1 MRSVVRYFVRYPIA
15 ANLVMV
21 GLLVLGVFGAL
32 NMKSTFFPEVPSR
45 IITVQVILPGAA
57 PEEIEEGVIDKIEE
71 NLTGVTGIDRITSVS
86 QENSGSIT
94 VEVLEGSDANLVVDD
109 VRNAV
114 DRIPSFPA
122 GLEPPVVFVRENV
135 QPAIT
140 FGIAGD
146 VSLGA
151 LKDYGRRVEEE
162 LLAVDGIS
170 KVELGGFPEE
180 EIEVAFREADLQ
192 AYGLTFQ
199 QAAGAIRGANLDIT
213 GGTIKTSREEL
224 LLRSRAK
231 DYYAEGLRDIVVK
244 TTPAGGIVR
253 LYQVADV
260 TDRWADDPTR
270 TYLNREPTVVVTVSN
285 TLDEDMLTI
294 TAYVR
299 DYIARFNADHAEVQA
314 TVISDRSVT
323 LNDRIDLLSDN
334 GVLGFFIVAVML
346 AMFLNWRLAF
356 WVALSIPI
364 SFAGMFLCA
373 YLLGVTINV
382 LSLFGMILVI
392 GILVDDGIVIG
403 ENIYQRWE
411 LGMDREAPD
420 DVEAVLAQA
429 ERDDVLRAADPATV
443 QQLRSAV
450 RAETVAT
457 QAIATRERL
466 DDAAYF
472 QTHIASFVEW
482 PAVLAQAEEVLARAD
497 PPLVNAVR
505 AYEAY
510 HLTQDDTNRA
520 LFSGETEAT
529 DALVLG
535 SGVGGLSPKQLRA
548 AERSR
553 EERKAREAENSAV
566 EGTMQ
571 VLPAVFSAIA
581 TTVVAFS
588 TFFFLRGRL
597 GDFFAEMSVVV
608 VLSLVFSLVEG
619 VVILPTH
626 VAHSKVLKG
635 DPHAPQPW
643 LVRQFDRLMA
653 WLRDTLYAPVLG
665 FSMRYRFLT
674 VTALLA
680 VLFVSFGAV
689 GGGIVG
695 TTFFPNIPRDD
706 IAIDLRL
713 PAGTREA
720 TTQAYL
726 DRIYAA
732 VDRAND
738 SLSRRFYAGERA
750 AIEKIQVDIGPQTFA
765 GRVTATLIDSEERDS
780 LKVREATNLIRALV
794 GPIPEAESITF
805 GGVSAFGK
813 PISVSLRGTDTEQ
826 LDEAAT
832 EVAEALR
839 ELRELADVTD
849 SNQEGLRE
857 VNILLN
863 DRGRYLG
870 LDEESVLAQV
880 RAGFFGQEVQRLQRG
895 RDEVR
900 VWVRYAEDNRRTL
913 GQLTQMRIR
922 TPQGAFVLGDVAT
935 LDTER
940 GIVAINH
947 TDGQREVTISAD
959 ISSDDVSVS
968 DITANLRENVVPEIL
983 AAYPGVTADYE
994 GQNREQAKTS
1004 ESLAVI
1010 GPVVLL
1016 LMFFIIALTFRSIS
1030 QTVIVF
1036 LLIPFAFIGVIW
1048 GHWLMDSILPASTP
1062 LSLFSFLGVI
1072 ALIGVLVNDALVL
1085 VTSYNELL
1093 ERGLPHME
1101 ALETAALGRFRP
1113 IVLTTVTTLA
1123 GLGPIMFETS
1133 LQAQFLIPMAISVSF
1148 GLFATTIGLLVLL
1161 PAMII
1166 LVNRAK
1172 VGWTRLATRR
1182 RVGST
1187 DVEAAAPANPAY
1199 NWSLYFGGIVAVALV
1214 AWGLAQA
1221 IPALLAPLGVE
1232 VPGAAVVALVLLAL
1246 IGVVDAFVRPPD
1258 VEAGTGPTA

>member
-1 MRSVVRYFVRYPIA
+1 MRSTVRYFVRYPIA

-45 IITVQVILPGAA
+45 IISIQVVLPGAA
-57 PEEIEEGVIDKIEE
+57 PEEIEEGVVDKIEE
-71 NLTGVTGIDRITSVS
+71 NLTGVTGIDRVTSVS

-94 VEVLEGSDANLVVDD
+94 VEVLEGYDANLVVDD

-122 GLEPPVVFVRENV
+122 GLEPPVVYVRENV

-140 FGIAGD
+140 FGLSGD
-146 VSLGA
+146 VSLAA
-151 LKDYGRRVEEE
+151 LKDYARRVEDD
-162 LLAVDGIS
+162 LLAIDGIS
-170 KVELGGFPEE
+170 KVELAGFPDE
-180 EIEVAFREADLQ
+180 EIEIAFREDDLR

-199 QAAGAIRGANLDIT
+199 QAAAAVRAANLDIT
-213 GGTIKTSREEL
+213 GGTLKTAGEEL

-231 DYYAEGLRDIVVK
+231 DYYAAGLRDIVVK
-244 TTPAGGIVR
+244 TTPAGGLVR
-253 LYQVADV
+253 LYEVADV

-270 TYLNREPTVVVTVSN
+270 TYIDGAAAAVVTVSN
-285 TLDEDMLTI
+285 TIEEDMLSI
-294 TAYVR
+294 TDTVR
-299 DYIARFNADHAEVQA
+299 QYIEAFNERGGEVRA
-314 TVISDRSVT
+314 SIVSDRSVT

-334 GVLGFFIVAVML
+334 GLLGFFIVALML
-346 AMFLNWRLAF
+346 AVFLNWRLAF

-411 LGMDREAPD
+411 LGMDRLPPKPAEQVLAKAESEDVLRRYTADQAHRTREVHSAVRTEAVAQQAVQLRGELD
-420 DVEAVLAQA
+420 DAEYFGRHISNYVRWPELLAESKAVLAEA
-429 ERDDVLRAADPATV
+429 DATLVAA
-443 QQLRSAV
+443 L
-450 RAETVAT
+450 
-457 QAIATRERL
+457 
-466 DDAAYF
+466 
-472 QTHIASFVEW
+472 
-482 PAVLAQAEEVLARAD
+482 
-497 PPLVNAVR
+497 R
-505 AYEAY
+505 AYEAE
-510 HLTQDDTNRA
+510 HFTQDDINRA
-520 LFSGETEAT
+520 LFTGETEAPA
-529 DALVLG
+529 ALTLG
-535 SGVGGLSPKQLRA
+535 PGVAGLSPKQVA
-548 AERSR
+548 AGES
-553 EERKAREAENSAV
+553 AREARQAEEAETSAV

-626 VAHSKVLKG
+626 VAHSEALRG
-635 DPHAPQPW
+635 DPHAPKPW

-653 WLRDTLYAPVLG
+653 WLRDAVYAPVLR
-665 FSMRYRFLT
+665 FSMGYRFLT
-674 VTALLA
+674 VTLLLA
-680 VLFVSFGAV
+680 VLAVSFGAV
-689 GGGIVG
+689 GGGVVG

-713 PAGTREA
+713 PAGTREDA
-720 TTQAYL
+720 TQAYL
-726 DRIYAA
+726 ERIAAA
-732 VDRAND
+732 VERAND
-738 SLSRRFYAGERA
+738 SLSRRFFAGERE
-750 AIEKIQVDIGPQTFA
+750 AIEKVRVDIGPQTFA
-765 GRVTATLIDSEERDS
+765 GRVTATLIDSELRDS
-780 LKVREATNLIRALV
+780 MEVRTATNLIRALV
-794 GPIPEAESITF
+794 GPVPEAESLTF

-813 PISVSLRGTDTEQ
+813 PVSVSLRGTDADE
-826 LDEAAT
+826 LDAAAE
-832 EVAEALR
+832 EVAAALADLR
-839 ELRELADVTD
+839 ELTDVTD

-857 VNILLN
+857 INILLN
-863 DRGRYLG
+863 DRGRFLG
-870 LDEESVLAQV
+870 LDEQAVLAQV

-913 GQLTQMRIR
+913 DQLTQMRIR
-922 TPQGAFVLGDVAT
+922 TPTGEYVLADVAT

-947 TDGQREVTISAD
+947 TDGEREVTISSD

-983 AAYPGVTADYE
+983 AAYPGVRADYE

-1010 GPVVLL
+1010 GPVVLM

-1048 GHWLMDSILPASTP
+1048 GHWLMDLVLPASFP

-1072 ALIGVLVNDALVL
+1072 ALVGVLVNDALVL

-1093 ERGLPHME
+1093 GRGLPQME

-1148 GLFATTIGLLVLL
+1148 GLLATTVCLLVLL
-1161 PAMII
+1161 PAFII
-1166 LVNRAK
+1166 LVNRFKA
-1172 VGWTRLATRR
+1172 TAQRLVTGAWPSYT
-1182 RVGST
+1182 S
-1187 DVEAAAPANPAY
+1187 VEAAGD
-1199 NWSLYFGGIVAVALV
+1199 GGRDYR
-1214 AWGLAQA
+1214 WGIYA
-1221 IPALLAPLGVE
+1221 
-1232 VPGAAVVALVLLAL
+1232 GATVVALLV
-1246 IGVVDAFVRPPD
+1246 FM
-1258 VEAGTGPTA
+1258 TARQVATILGG